1 MYLGIADQ
9 AYHRSPGTV
18 VKEGIGRRGK
28 RACAHSFPSPGERD
42 PNNQQGKGG
51 KTLKRQDWTREDDA
65 LLQQLYPDLSDSDVA
80 QHMQR
85 TLWSIQ
91 ARARRL
97 HLTKNAEYR
106 SALNQAHGQRLRERN
121 LTYHVNHHYFSRITT
136 REQAYWLGWLWSDGY
151 VRQRGG
157 SGEIEL
163 ELHRDDV
170 NILEQ
175 FKAAVES
182 DYPIRFRRD
191 SARLCIISRQMF
203 QDLGEYGIIPQKSKL
218 ATRPN
223 IDAFFVADFMR
234 GVFDGDGYISKNR
247 QPQVVIIGTE
257 AFCSWL
263 QSVAQ
268 RAIGARGT
276 VALKK
281 NATFWWILSGRENLS
296 AFAQWIYAP
305 LRNGE
310 RVICLA
316 RKYQR
321 FIEAGLL

>member
-1 MYLGIADQ
+1 M
-9 AYHRSPGTV
+9 
-18 VKEGIGRRGK
+18 
-28 RACAHSFPSPGERD
+28 
-42 PNNQQGKGG
+42 
-51 KTLKRQDWTREDDA
+51 LKRQGWTKEDDA

-97 HLTKNAEYR
+97 HLTKNADYR
-106 SALNQAHGQRLRERN
+106 TALNQARKERLRKRN

-151 VRQRGG
+151 VRQQ
-157 SGEIEL
+157 GESYRIEL
-163 ELHRDDV
+163 ELHKNDV

-175 FKAAVES
+175 FKVAVET

-191 SARLCIISRQMF
+191 SARLCVISRQMF
-203 QDLGEYGIIPQKSKL
+203 RDLGECGIIPQKSKL
-218 ATRPN
+218 ATQPN
-223 IDAFFVADFMR
+223 IEEIFVADFIR
-234 GVFDGDGYISKNR
+234 GVFDGDGSISRNR
-247 QPQVVIIGTE
+247 HPQVVIIGTE

-263 QSVAQ
+263 QSVTH
-268 RAIGARGT
+268 RAIGVRGT

-281 NATFWWILSGRENLS
+281 STTFWWILSRRKNLS
-296 AFAQWIYAP
+296 AFAHWIY
-305 LRNGE
+305 NGE
-310 RVICLA
+310 RVVCLA